1 MWFKSSFTIP
11 AVAAISFCLIGGTA
25 PAAADILHVPGD
37 YPTIQEAI
45 DTAVDG
51 DEVEVHPGT
60 YNETI
65 NFLGKAIRVY
75 STDGP
80 DVTIIDAQQTGT
92 VVTCFSAEGPDTVL
106 DGFTITGGISGNGG
120 GMRNINSSP
129 TVINCTFSGNSAGGG
144 GGMYNVGG
152 SSPTVS
158 DCSFSQNTA
167 ADGWGGGM
175 LNTHGASPIV
185 TNCTFSG
192 NTANFGGGMFS
203 GDYKGGAFPT
213 VTNCTFVGN
222 SADVGGGGMCND
234 FSSSTVTNCT
244 FTGNTAGSVGGGMY
258 NSYYSTTVTNCT
270 FSGNSAG
277 DGGGM
282 ANVDGSDA
290 TVTNC
295 ILWGDSP
302 NEFSGSGTSTV
313 GYSNVQGGFTG
324 DGNID
329 ADPLF
334 VDPGIGDYRLSSGS
348 PAIDAGN
355 NWGVPIDENDYDD
368 DGVLCELFPVDL
380 DGNPRFNADES
391 DFDPGCGVPVVVD
404 MGAYEYQFDPVEQ
417 ITFADIT
424 GDGAVSTLDLLS
436 LFADWGECAKGCC
449 LADLDLDGFVNTID
463 LLLLFANWGACK

>member
-1 MWFKSSFTIP
+1 MWSKSSFRIP
-11 AVAAISFCLIGGTA
+11 AVAAISFCLIGGTS
-25 PAAADILHVPGD
+25 PAAADLLHVPGD
-37 YPTIQEAI
+37 FPTIQEAI
-45 DTAVDG
+45 DAAVDG

-60 YNETI
+60 YFETI

-92 VVTCFSAEGPDTVL
+92 VVTCDSAEGPDSVL
-106 DGFTITGGISGNGG
+106 EGFTISGGNAASGG
-120 GMRNINSSP
+120 GMRNFNSSA

-144 GGMYNVGG
+144 GGGG
-152 SSPTVS
+152 MWNIFSSPTVI

-222 SADVGGGGMCND
+222 SAVVGGGGMCND

-244 FTGNTAGSVGGGMY
+244 FTGNTAGGVGGGMY

-270 FSGNSAG
+270 FSGNSAD

-282 ANVDGSDA
+282 GNVDGSDA

-302 NEFSGSGTSTV
+302 NEIAGPTTV
-313 GYSNVQGGFTG
+313 SYSDVAGGFAG
-324 DGNID
+324 IGNID

-334 VDPGIGDYRLSSGS
+334 VAPGIDDYRLSSGS
-348 PAIDAGN
+348 PCIDAADN
-355 NWGVPIDENDYDD
+355 TAVPKGIDT
-368 DGVLCELFPVDL
+368 DL
-380 DGNPRFNADES
+380 DGNPRFVD
-391 DFDPGCGVPVVVD
+391 DPDTDDTGFGDPPIVD
-404 MGAYEYQFDPVEQ
+404 MGAYEFQVTVGPWDVN
-417 ITFADIT
+417 
-424 GDGAVSTLDLLS
+424 GDGVVDYHDLLEVVHN
-436 LFADWGECAKGCC
+436 LGVCDDPDNCPWDVNG
-449 LADLDLDGFVNTID
+449 DGIVNGRD
-463 LLLLFANWGACK
+463 VAAVARHFGSCP